1 MIARVWHGWTNH
13 DNAKAYE
20 TLLLTS
26 ILPGIAAKGL
36 PGYLGAHLY
45 RRVDRE
51 RVEFITTMFFDSIES
66 VRAFAG
72 EDYEKAVVPPEA
84 QKLLAR
90 YDPRSRHCEVLL
102 TSFNDSGF
110 TR

>member
-13 DNAKAYE
+13 ENAKAYE
-20 TLLLTS
+20 TLLLNT
-26 ILPGIAAKGL
+26 ILPAIARREIA
-36 PGYLGAHLY
+36 GYLGTHLY

-51 RVEFITTMFFDSIES
+51 RVEFVTTMYFDSIES

-72 EDYEKAVVPPEA
+72 EDYETAVVPPDA

-90 YDPRSRHCEVLL
+90 FDPRSRHYEVLQL
-102 TSFNDSGF
+102 ADPV
-110 TR
+110 